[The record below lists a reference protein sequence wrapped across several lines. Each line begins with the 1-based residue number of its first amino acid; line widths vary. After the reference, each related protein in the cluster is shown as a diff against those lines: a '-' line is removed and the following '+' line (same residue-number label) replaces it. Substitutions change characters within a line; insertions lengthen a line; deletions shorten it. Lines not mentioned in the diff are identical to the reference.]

1 MKKDAA
7 TSVSSETVTKTNSIE
22 NNKEDSTPAPDS
34 IEPTPVRKN
43 KTSKL
48 SKAEIEKLKKVTETS
63 TVDNKGNEIPEYLT
77 SEYSK

>member
-1 MKKDAA
+1 MHSPQACASCLFHVEA
-7 TSVSSETVTKTNSIE
+7 TTTSIG
-22 NNKEDSTPAPDS
+22 NP
-34 IEPTPVRKN
+34 IEPTPVKKN

-63 TVDNKGNEIPEYLT
+63 AVDNKGNEIPEYLT